1 MGKNFKLEILQILQ
15 KERNRFISASELAS
29 LLKLS
34 ERTIYRHIKLLNKD
48 LEEKGIKITSTPGLG
63 YQLIGISKDS
73 ERLLLSPV
81 TNDINLEGDIQNFIV
96 ENLLNNCMVSLE
108 SILSTFFISESTLY
122 RIIYSINLTM
132 ESSKAK
138 IGIKKANIILK
149 GSNLA
154 KLKFL
159 IGILL
164 SSELN
169 HSTSQ
174 YKSIIEDFYRDRNNI
189 KIFLLEDYFSKKL
202 LRDFDRKIL
211 EWALFIKMRQTK
223 KRNLRELIQDNDISI
238 LLNEFEEINGLKTK
252 EKLFNIV
259 DSSLSIFLSDS
270 FRRENSYSIYVDNL
284 VNHLQ
289 TLIKQKLNA
298 LYVEN
303 KLLSRITEEYPLE
316 YQVSGLMAYQIE
328 LAFNLPLNKH
338 DVGFVTLYLATINR
352 NNEFVDRSIS
362 TVIISDSL
370 STGFLCREKVQ
381 NYLPMLEVIEVLPEW
396 EVENHD
402 FKKYDLII
410 NLTSSNIS
418 EEIPLITIS
427 NPFDH
432 ELIKQIETKVREL
445 NVIPLNQLELISQ
458 DVVILSGQNKEEII
472 ATLLD
477 VDIRD
482 TAEKQIIKRQIIERE
497 KITSTEIG
505 NKVAIPHTI
514 VNKLSETKIIIGIH
528 EEGIIW
534 SKEKVKVIILIL
546 FSDKTV
552 AQEQLIRKIYN
563 FTRNTDKLNEFIQNK
578 ELRILREYVKGEHY
592 GSTNR

>member
-578 ELRILREYVKGEHY
+578 ELRILREYVKGEYY

>member
-1 MGKNFKLEILQILQ
+1 
-15 KERNRFISASELAS
+15 
-29 LLKLS
+29 
-34 ERTIYRHIKLLNKD
+34 
-48 LEEKGIKITSTPGLG
+48 
-63 YQLIGISKDS
+63 
-73 ERLLLSPV
+73 
-81 TNDINLEGDIQNFIV
+81 
-96 ENLLNNCMVSLE
+96 
-108 SILSTFFISESTLY
+108 
-122 RIIYSINLTM
+122 
-132 ESSKAK
+132 
-138 IGIKKANIILK
+138 
-149 GSNLA
+149 
-154 KLKFL
+154 
-159 IGILL
+159 
-164 SSELN
+164 
-169 HSTSQ
+169 
-174 YKSIIEDFYRDRNNI
+174 
-189 KIFLLEDYFSKKL
+189 
-202 LRDFDRKIL
+202 
-211 EWALFIKMRQTK
+211 MRQTK

-259 DSSLSIFLSDS
+259 DSSLSIFLTDS

-514 VNKLSETKIIIGIH
+514 VNKLNETKIIIGIH

>member
-1 MGKNFKLEILQILQ
+1 M
-15 KERNRFISASELAS
+15 
-29 LLKLS
+29 
-34 ERTIYRHIKLLNKD
+34 NKD

-96 ENLLNNCMVSLE
+96 ENLLSNCMVSLE

-578 ELRILREYVKGEHY
+578 ELRILREYVKGEYY

>member
-1 MGKNFKLEILQILQ
+1 MGKKFKLEILQILQ

>member
-270 FRRENSYSIYVDNL
+270 FRRENSYSIYVNNL

-578 ELRILREYVKGEHY
+578 ELRILREYVKGEYY

>member
-1 MGKNFKLEILQILQ
+1 MGKNFKLDILQILQ

-73 ERLLLSPV
+73 ERLLLSPAS
-81 TNDINLEGDIQNFIV
+81 NDINLEGDVQNFIV

-138 IGIKKANIILK
+138 IGIKKANIVLK

-169 HSTSQ
+169 HSTIQ
-174 YKSIIEDFYRDRNNI
+174 YKNIIEDFYRNRNNI
-189 KIFLLEDYFSKKL
+189 KVFLLEDYFSKKL

-223 KRNLRELIQDNDISI
+223 KITLRELIQDNDISI

-259 DSSLSIFLSDS
+259 DSSLAIFLSDS
-270 FRRENSYSIYVDNL
+270 FRRENSYSIYVNNL

-289 TLIKQKLNA
+289 TLIKQKSNA

-458 DVVILSGQNKEEII
+458 DVVILSGKNKEEII

-477 VDIRD
+477 VEIKN

-514 VNKLSETKIIIGIH
+514 VNKLNETKIIIGIH

-563 FTRNTDKLNEFIQNK
+563 FTRNTDKLDEFIQNK
-578 ELRILREYVKGEHY
+578 ELRILQEYVKGEHY
-592 GSTNR
+592 GSINR

>member
-1 MGKNFKLEILQILQ
+1 MGKNFKLDILQILQ

-29 LLKLS
+29 LLKIS

-73 ERLLLSPV
+73 ERLLLSPAS
-81 TNDINLEGDIQNFIV
+81 NDINLEGDVQNFIV

-138 IGIKKANIILK
+138 IGIKKANIVLK

-169 HSTSQ
+169 HSTIQ
-174 YKSIIEDFYRDRNNI
+174 YKNIIEDFYRNRNNI
-189 KIFLLEDYFSKKL
+189 KVFLLEDYFSKKL

-211 EWALFIKMRQTK
+211 EWALFIKMRQIK
-223 KRNLRELIQDNDISI
+223 KRTLRELIQDSDISI

-259 DSSLSIFLSDS
+259 DSSLAIFLSDS

-289 TLIKQKLNA
+289 TLIKQKSNA

-458 DVVILSGQNKEEII
+458 DVVILSGKNKEEII

-477 VDIRD
+477 VEIKN

-514 VNKLSETKIIIGIH
+514 VNKLNETKIIIGIH

-563 FTRNTDKLNEFIQNK
+563 FTRNTDKLDEFIQNK
-578 ELRILREYVKGEHY
+578 ELRILQEYVKGEHY

>member
-96 ENLLNNCMVSLE
+96 ENLLSNCMVSLE

-578 ELRILREYVKGEHY
+578 ELRILREYVKGEYY

>member
-223 KRNLRELIQDNDISI
+223 KRTLRELIQDNDISI

-514 VNKLSETKIIIGIH
+514 VNKLNETKIIIGIH

>member
-1 MGKNFKLEILQILQ
+1 MGKNFKLDILQILQ

-73 ERLLLSPV
+73 ERLLLSPAS
-81 TNDINLEGDIQNFIV
+81 NDINLEGDVQNFIV

-138 IGIKKANIILK
+138 IGIKKANIVLK

-169 HSTSQ
+169 HSTIQ
-174 YKSIIEDFYRDRNNI
+174 YKNIIEDFYRNRNNI
-189 KIFLLEDYFSKKL
+189 KVFLLEDYFSKKL

-223 KRNLRELIQDNDISI
+223 KRTLRELIQDNDISI

-252 EKLFNIV
+252 KKLFNIV
-259 DSSLSIFLSDS
+259 DSSLAIFLSDS

-289 TLIKQKLNA
+289 TLIKQKSNA

-402 FKKYDLII
+402 VKKY
-410 NLTSSNIS
+410 
-418 EEIPLITIS
+418 E
-427 NPFDH
+427 
-432 ELIKQIETKVREL
+432 
-445 NVIPLNQLELISQ
+445 
-458 DVVILSGQNKEEII
+458 
-472 ATLLD
+472 
-477 VDIRD
+477 
-482 TAEKQIIKRQIIERE
+482 
-497 KITSTEIG
+497 
-505 NKVAIPHTI
+505 
-514 VNKLSETKIIIGIH
+514 
-528 EEGIIW
+528 
-534 SKEKVKVIILIL
+534 
-546 FSDKTV
+546 
-552 AQEQLIRKIYN
+552 
-563 FTRNTDKLNEFIQNK
+563 
-578 ELRILREYVKGEHY
+578 
-592 GSTNR
+592 

>member
-1 MGKNFKLEILQILQ
+1 M
-15 KERNRFISASELAS
+15 
-29 LLKLS
+29 
-34 ERTIYRHIKLLNKD
+34 LNKD

-73 ERLLLSPV
+73 ERLLLSPAS
-81 TNDINLEGDIQNFIV
+81 NDINLEGDVQNFIV

-138 IGIKKANIILK
+138 IGIKKANIVLK

-169 HSTSQ
+169 HSTIQ
-174 YKSIIEDFYRDRNNI
+174 YKNIIEDFYRNRNNI
-189 KIFLLEDYFSKKL
+189 KVFLLEDYFSKKL

-223 KRNLRELIQDNDISI
+223 KRTLRELIQDNDISI

-259 DSSLSIFLSDS
+259 DSSLAIFLSDS
-270 FRRENSYSIYVDNL
+270 FRRENSYSIYVNNL

-289 TLIKQKLNA
+289 TLIKQKSNA

-316 YQVSGLMAYQIE
+316 YQVSGLIAYQIE

-458 DVVILSGQNKEEII
+458 DVVILSGKNKEEII

-477 VDIRD
+477 VEIKN

-514 VNKLSETKIIIGIH
+514 VNKLNETKIIIGIH

-563 FTRNTDKLNEFIQNK
+563 FTRNTDKLDEFIQNK
-578 ELRILREYVKGEHY
+578 ELRILQEYVKGEHY
-592 GSTNR
+592 GSINR

>member
-48 LEEKGIKITSTPGLG
+48 LEKKGIKITSTPGLG

>member
-1 MGKNFKLEILQILQ
+1 MGKNFKLDILQILQ

-29 LLKLS
+29 LLKIS

-73 ERLLLSPV
+73 ERLLLSPAS
-81 TNDINLEGDIQNFIV
+81 NDINLEGDVQNFIV

-169 HSTSQ
+169 HSTIQ
-174 YKSIIEDFYRDRNNI
+174 YKNIIEDFYRNRNNI
-189 KIFLLEDYFSKKL
+189 KVFLLEDYFSKKL

-223 KRNLRELIQDNDISI
+223 KRTLRELIQDNDISI

-259 DSSLSIFLSDS
+259 DSSLAIFLSDS
-270 FRRENSYSIYVDNL
+270 FRRENSYSIYVNNL

-289 TLIKQKLNA
+289 TLIKQKSNA

-432 ELIKQIETKVREL
+432 ELLKQIETKVREL

-477 VDIRD
+477 VEIKN

-514 VNKLSETKIIIGIH
+514 VNKLNETKIIIGIH

-578 ELRILREYVKGEHY
+578 ELRILQEYVKGEHY

>member
-174 YKSIIEDFYRDRNNI
+174 YKSIIDDFYRDRNNI
-189 KIFLLEDYFSKKL
+189 KLFLLDDYFSKKL

-514 VNKLSETKIIIGIH
+514 VNKLNETKIIIGIH

>member
-1 MGKNFKLEILQILQ
+1 MGKNFKLDILQILQ

-73 ERLLLSPV
+73 ERLLLSPAS
-81 TNDINLEGDIQNFIV
+81 NDINLEGDVQNFIV

-138 IGIKKANIILK
+138 IGIKKANIVLK

-169 HSTSQ
+169 HSTIQ
-174 YKSIIEDFYRDRNNI
+174 YKNIIEDFYRNRNNI
-189 KIFLLEDYFSKKL
+189 K
-202 LRDFDRKIL
+202 DFNIYYDI
-211 EWALFIKMRQTK
+211 IYKMRQTK
-223 KRNLRELIQDNDISI
+223 KRTLRELIQDNDISI

-252 EKLFNIV
+252 KKLFNIV
-259 DSSLSIFLSDS
+259 DSSLAIFLSDS

-289 TLIKQKLNA
+289 TLIKQKSNA

-477 VDIRD
+477 VEIKN

-514 VNKLSETKIIIGIH
+514 VNKLNETKIIIGIH

-578 ELRILREYVKGEHY
+578 ELRILQEYVKGEHY

>member
-514 VNKLSETKIIIGIH
+514 VNKLNETKIIIGIH

>member
-1 MGKNFKLEILQILQ
+1 MGKNFKLDILQILQ

-138 IGIKKANIILK
+138 IGIKKANIVLK

-169 HSTSQ
+169 HSTIQ
-174 YKSIIEDFYRDRNNI
+174 YKNIIEDFYRNRNNI
-189 KIFLLEDYFSKKL
+189 KVFLLEDYFSKKL

-259 DSSLSIFLSDS
+259 DSSLSIFLTDS

-458 DVVILSGQNKEEII
+458 DVVILSGKNKEEII

-477 VDIRD
+477 VEIKN

-514 VNKLSETKIIIGIH
+514 VNKLNETKIIIGIH

>member
-81 TNDINLEGDIQNFIV
+81 TNDINLEGDIPNFIV

-396 EVENHD
+396 EVENYD

-514 VNKLSETKIIIGIH
+514 VNKLNETKIIIGIH

>member
-1 MGKNFKLEILQILQ
+1 MGKNFKLDILQILQ

-34 ERTIYRHIKLLNKD
+34 ERTIYHHIKLLNKD

-73 ERLLLSPV
+73 ERLLLSPAS
-81 TNDINLEGDIQNFIV
+81 NDINLEGDVQNFIV

-138 IGIKKANIILK
+138 IGIKKANIVLK

-169 HSTSQ
+169 HSTIQ
-174 YKSIIEDFYRDRNNI
+174 YKNIIEDFYRNRNNI
-189 KIFLLEDYFSKKL
+189 KVFLLEDYFSKKL

-223 KRNLRELIQDNDISI
+223 KRTLRELIQDNDISI

-259 DSSLSIFLSDS
+259 DSSLAIFLSDS
-270 FRRENSYSIYVDNL
+270 FRRENSYSIYVNNL

-289 TLIKQKLNA
+289 TLIKQKSNA

-316 YQVSGLMAYQIE
+316 YQVSGLIAYQIE

-458 DVVILSGQNKEEII
+458 DVVILSGKNKEEII

-477 VDIRD
+477 VEIKN

-514 VNKLSETKIIIGIH
+514 VNKLNETKIIIGIH

-563 FTRNTDKLNEFIQNK
+563 FTRNTDKLDEFIQNK
-578 ELRILREYVKGEHY
+578 ELRILQEYVKGEHY
-592 GSTNR
+592 GSINR

>member
-1 MGKNFKLEILQILQ
+1 MGKNFKLDILQILQ

-73 ERLLLSPV
+73 ERLLLSPAS
-81 TNDINLEGDIQNFIV
+81 NDINLEGDVQNFIV

-138 IGIKKANIILK
+138 IGIKKANIVLK

-169 HSTSQ
+169 HSTIQ
-174 YKSIIEDFYRDRNNI
+174 YKNIIEDFYRNRNNI
-189 KIFLLEDYFSKKL
+189 KVFLLEDYFSKKL

-223 KRNLRELIQDNDISI
+223 KRTLRELIQDNDISI

-259 DSSLSIFLSDS
+259 DSSLAIFLSDS
-270 FRRENSYSIYVDNL
+270 FRRENSYSIYVNNL

-289 TLIKQKLNA
+289 TLIKQKSNA

-458 DVVILSGQNKEEII
+458 DVVILSGKNKEEII

-477 VDIRD
+477 VEIKN

-514 VNKLSETKIIIGIH
+514 VNKLNETKIIIGIH

-563 FTRNTDKLNEFIQNK
+563 FTRNTDKLDEFIQNK
-578 ELRILREYVKGEHY
+578 ELRILQEYVKGEHY
-592 GSTNR
+592 GSINR

>member
-1 MGKNFKLEILQILQ
+1 MGKNFKLDILQILQ

-29 LLKLS
+29 LLKIS

-73 ERLLLSPV
+73 ERLLLSPAS
-81 TNDINLEGDIQNFIV
+81 NDINLEGDVQNFIV

-138 IGIKKANIILK
+138 IGIKKANIVLK

-169 HSTSQ
+169 HSTIQ
-174 YKSIIEDFYRDRNNI
+174 YKNIIEDFYRNRNNI
-189 KIFLLEDYFSKKL
+189 KVFLLEDYFSKKL

-223 KRNLRELIQDNDISI
+223 KRTLRELIQDSDISI

-259 DSSLSIFLSDS
+259 DSSLAIFLSDS

-284 VNHLQ
+284 GTHLQ
-289 TLIKQKLNA
+289 TLIKQKSNA

-458 DVVILSGQNKEEII
+458 DVVILSGKNKEEII

-477 VDIRD
+477 VEIKN

-514 VNKLSETKIIIGIH
+514 VNKLNETKIIIGIH

-563 FTRNTDKLNEFIQNK
+563 FTRNTDKLDEFIQNK
-578 ELRILREYVKGEHY
+578 ELRILQEYVKGEHY

>member
-96 ENLLNNCMVSLE
+96 ENLLNNCMVGLE

>member
-1 MGKNFKLEILQILQ
+1 M
-15 KERNRFISASELAS
+15 
-29 LLKLS
+29 
-34 ERTIYRHIKLLNKD
+34 NKD

-578 ELRILREYVKGEHY
+578 ELRILREYVKGEYY

>member
-477 VDIRD
+477 VEIKN

-514 VNKLSETKIIIGIH
+514 VNKLNETKIIIGIH

>member
-1 MGKNFKLEILQILQ
+1 MGKNFKLDILQILQ

-73 ERLLLSPV
+73 ERLLLSPAS
-81 TNDINLEGDIQNFIV
+81 NDINLEGDVQNFIV

-138 IGIKKANIILK
+138 IGIKKANIVLK

-169 HSTSQ
+169 HSTIQ
-174 YKSIIEDFYRDRNNI
+174 YKNIIEDFYRNRNNI
-189 KIFLLEDYFSKKL
+189 KVFLLEDYFSKKL

-223 KRNLRELIQDNDISI
+223 KRTLRELIQDNDISI

-252 EKLFNIV
+252 KKLFNIV
-259 DSSLSIFLSDS
+259 DSSLAIFLSDS

-289 TLIKQKLNA
+289 TLIKQKSNA

-477 VDIRD
+477 VEIKN

-514 VNKLSETKIIIGIH
+514 VNKLNETKIIIGIH

-578 ELRILREYVKGEHY
+578 ELRILQEYVKGEHY

>member
-1 MGKNFKLEILQILQ
+1 MGKNFKLDILQILQ

-29 LLKLS
+29 LLKIS

-73 ERLLLSPV
+73 ERLLLSPAS
-81 TNDINLEGDIQNFIV
+81 NDINLEGDVQNFIV

-138 IGIKKANIILK
+138 IGIKKANIVLK

-169 HSTSQ
+169 HSTIQ
-174 YKSIIEDFYRDRNNI
+174 YKNIIEDFYRNRNNI
-189 KIFLLEDYFSKKL
+189 KVFLLEDYFSKKL

-223 KRNLRELIQDNDISI
+223 KRTLRELIQDNDISI

-259 DSSLSIFLSDS
+259 DSSLAIFLSDS
-270 FRRENSYSIYVDNL
+270 FRRENSYSIYVNNL

-289 TLIKQKLNA
+289 TLIKQKSNA

-432 ELIKQIETKVREL
+432 ELLKQIETKVREL

-477 VDIRD
+477 VEIKN

-514 VNKLSETKIIIGIH
+514 VNKLNETKIIIGIH

-578 ELRILREYVKGEHY
+578 ELRILQEYVKGEHY

>member
-1 MGKNFKLEILQILQ
+1 MGKNFKLDILQILQ

-29 LLKLS
+29 LLKIS

-73 ERLLLSPV
+73 ERLLLSPAS
-81 TNDINLEGDIQNFIV
+81 NDINLEGDVQNFIV

-138 IGIKKANIILK
+138 IGIKKANIVLK

-169 HSTSQ
+169 HSTIQ
-174 YKSIIEDFYRDRNNI
+174 YKNIIEDFYRNRNNI
-189 KIFLLEDYFSKKL
+189 KVFLLEDYFSKKL

-223 KRNLRELIQDNDISI
+223 KRTLRELIQDSDISI

-259 DSSLSIFLSDS
+259 DSSLAIFLSDS

-458 DVVILSGQNKEEII
+458 DVVILSGKNKEEII

-477 VDIRD
+477 VEIKN

-514 VNKLSETKIIIGIH
+514 VNKLNETKIIIGIH

-563 FTRNTDKLNEFIQNK
+563 FTRNTDKLDEFIQNK
-578 ELRILREYVKGEHY
+578 ELRILQEYVKGEHY

>member
-1 MGKNFKLEILQILQ
+1 MGKNFKLDILQILQ
-15 KERNRFISASELAS
+15 KGRNRFISASELAS

-73 ERLLLSPV
+73 ERLLLSPAS
-81 TNDINLEGDIQNFIV
+81 NDINLEGDVQNFIV

-138 IGIKKANIILK
+138 IGIKKANIVLK

-169 HSTSQ
+169 HSTIQ
-174 YKSIIEDFYRDRNNI
+174 YKNIIEDFYRNRNNI
-189 KIFLLEDYFSKKL
+189 KVFLLEDYFSKKL

-223 KRNLRELIQDNDISI
+223 KRTLRELIQDNDISI

-252 EKLFNIV
+252 KKLFNIV
-259 DSSLSIFLSDS
+259 DSSLAIFLSDS

-289 TLIKQKLNA
+289 TLIKQKSNA

-477 VDIRD
+477 VEIKN

-514 VNKLSETKIIIGIH
+514 VNKLNETKIIIGIH

-578 ELRILREYVKGEHY
+578 ELRILQEYVKGEHY

>member
-396 EVENHD
+396 EVENYD

-514 VNKLSETKIIIGIH
+514 VNKLNETKIIIGIH

>member
-270 FRRENSYSIYVDNL
+270 VRRENSYSIYVDNL

>member
-1 MGKNFKLEILQILQ
+1 MGKNFKLDILQILQ

-29 LLKLS
+29 LLKIS

-73 ERLLLSPV
+73 ERLLLSPAS
-81 TNDINLEGDIQNFIV
+81 NDINLEGDVQNFIV

-169 HSTSQ
+169 HSTIQ
-174 YKSIIEDFYRDRNNI
+174 YKNIIEDFYRNRNNI
-189 KIFLLEDYFSKKL
+189 KVFLLEDYFSKKL

-223 KRNLRELIQDNDISI
+223 KRTLRELIQDNDISI

-259 DSSLSIFLSDS
+259 DSSLAIFLSDS
-270 FRRENSYSIYVDNL
+270 FRRENSYSIYVNNL

-289 TLIKQKLNA
+289 TLIKQKSNA

-418 EEIPLITIS
+418 EEIPIITIS

-432 ELIKQIETKVREL
+432 ELLKQIETKVREL

-477 VDIRD
+477 VEIKN

-514 VNKLSETKIIIGIH
+514 VNKLNETKIIIGIH

-563 FTRNTDKLNEFIQNK
+563 FTRNTDKLDEFIQNK
-578 ELRILREYVKGEHY
+578 ELRILQEYVKGEHY

>member
-1 MGKNFKLEILQILQ
+1 MGKNFKLDILQILQ

-73 ERLLLSPV
+73 ERLLLSPAS
-81 TNDINLEGDIQNFIV
+81 NDINLEGDVQNFIV

-138 IGIKKANIILK
+138 IGIKKANIVLK

-169 HSTSQ
+169 HSTIQ
-174 YKSIIEDFYRDRNNI
+174 YKNIIEDFYRNRNNI
-189 KIFLLEDYFSKKL
+189 KVFLLEDYFSKKL

-223 KRNLRELIQDNDISI
+223 KRTLRELIQDNDISI

-259 DSSLSIFLSDS
+259 DSSLAIFLSDS
-270 FRRENSYSIYVDNL
+270 FRRENSYSIYVNNL

-289 TLIKQKLNA
+289 TLIKQKSNA

-316 YQVSGLMAYQIE
+316 YQVSGLIAYQIE

-458 DVVILSGQNKEEII
+458 DVVILSGKNKEEII

-477 VDIRD
+477 VEIKN

-514 VNKLSETKIIIGIH
+514 VNKLNETKIIIGIH

-578 ELRILREYVKGEHY
+578 ELRILQEYVKGEHY

>member
-1 MGKNFKLEILQILQ
+1 MGKNFKLDILQILQ

-138 IGIKKANIILK
+138 IGIKKANIVLK

-169 HSTSQ
+169 HSTIQ
-174 YKSIIEDFYRDRNNI
+174 YKNIIEDFYRNRNNI
-189 KIFLLEDYFSKKL
+189 KVFLLEDYFSKKL

-259 DSSLSIFLSDS
+259 DSSLSIFLTDS

-289 TLIKQKLNA
+289 TLIKQKSNA

-514 VNKLSETKIIIGIH
+514 VNKLNETKIIIGIH

>member
-211 EWALFIKMRQTK
+211 EWALFIK
-223 KRNLRELIQDNDISI
+223 
-238 LLNEFEEINGLKTK
+238 INGLKTK

-514 VNKLSETKIIIGIH
+514 VNKLNETKIIIGIH

>member
-1 MGKNFKLEILQILQ
+1 MGKNFKLDILQILQ

-73 ERLLLSPV
+73 ERLLLSPAS
-81 TNDINLEGDIQNFIV
+81 NDINLEGDVQNFIV

-138 IGIKKANIILK
+138 IGIKKANIVLK

-169 HSTSQ
+169 HSTIQ
-174 YKSIIEDFYRDRNNI
+174 YKNIIEDFYRNRNNI
-189 KIFLLEDYFSKKL
+189 KVFLLEDYFSKKL

-223 KRNLRELIQDNDISI
+223 KRTLRELIQDNDISI

-259 DSSLSIFLSDS
+259 DSSLAIFLSDS
-270 FRRENSYSIYVDNL
+270 FRRENSYSIYVNNL

-289 TLIKQKLNA
+289 TLIKQKSNA

-370 STGFLCREKVQ
+370 STGFLCREKIQ

-458 DVVILSGQNKEEII
+458 DVVILSGKNKEEII

-477 VDIRD
+477 VEIKN

-514 VNKLSETKIIIGIH
+514 VNKLNETKIIIGIH

>member
-1 MGKNFKLEILQILQ
+1 MGKNFKLDILQILQ

-73 ERLLLSPV
+73 ERLLLSPAS
-81 TNDINLEGDIQNFIV
+81 NDINLEGDVQNFIV

-138 IGIKKANIILK
+138 IGIKKANIVLK

-169 HSTSQ
+169 HSTIQ
-174 YKSIIEDFYRDRNNI
+174 YKNIIEDFYRNRNNI
-189 KIFLLEDYFSKKL
+189 KVFLLEDYFSKKL

-223 KRNLRELIQDNDISI
+223 KITLRELIQDNDISI

-259 DSSLSIFLSDS
+259 DSSLAIFLSDS
-270 FRRENSYSIYVDNL
+270 FRRENSYSIYVNNL

-289 TLIKQKLNA
+289 TLIKQKSNA

-427 NPFDH
+427 NPFNH

-458 DVVILSGQNKEEII
+458 DVVILSGKNKEEII

-477 VDIRD
+477 VEIKN

-514 VNKLSETKIIIGIH
+514 VNKLNETKIIIGIH

-563 FTRNTDKLNEFIQNK
+563 FTRNTDKLDEFIQNK
-578 ELRILREYVKGEHY
+578 ELRILQEYVKGEHY
-592 GSTNR
+592 GSINR

>member
-1 MGKNFKLEILQILQ
+1 MGKNFKLDILQILQ

-29 LLKLS
+29 LLKIS

-73 ERLLLSPV
+73 ERLLLSPAS
-81 TNDINLEGDIQNFIV
+81 NDINLEGDVQNFIV

-370 STGFLCREKVQ
+370 STGFLCREKIQ

-396 EVENHD
+396 EVENYE
-402 FKKYDLII
+402 FKKFDLII
-410 NLTSSNIS
+410 NLTCSNIS

-477 VDIRD
+477 VDIRN

-514 VNKLSETKIIIGIH
+514 VSKLNETKIIIGIH

-534 SKEKVKVIILIL
+534 GKEKVKVIILIL

-592 GSTNR
+592 GSANR

>member
-1 MGKNFKLEILQILQ
+1 MGKNFKLDILQILQ

-73 ERLLLSPV
+73 ERLLLSPAS
-81 TNDINLEGDIQNFIV
+81 NDINLEGDVQNFIV

-138 IGIKKANIILK
+138 IGIKKANIVLK

-169 HSTSQ
+169 HSTIQ
-174 YKSIIEDFYRDRNNI
+174 YKNIIEDFYRNRNNI
-189 KIFLLEDYFSKKL
+189 KVFLLEDYFSKKL

-223 KRNLRELIQDNDISI
+223 KRTLRELIQDNDISI

-252 EKLFNIV
+252 KKLFNIV
-259 DSSLSIFLSDS
+259 DSSLAIFLSDS

-289 TLIKQKLNA
+289 TLIKQKSNA

-477 VDIRD
+477 VEIKN

-514 VNKLSETKIIIGIH
+514 VNKLNETKIIIGIH

-563 FTRNTDKLNEFIQNK
+563 FTRNTDKLDEFIQNK
-578 ELRILREYVKGEHY
+578 ELRILQEYVKGEHY

>member
-1 MGKNFKLEILQILQ
+1 MGKNFKLDILQILQ

-514 VNKLSETKIIIGIH
+514 VNKLNETKIIIGIH

>member
-73 ERLLLSPV
+73 ERLLLSPAS
-81 TNDINLEGDIQNFIV
+81 NDINLEGDVQNFIV

-138 IGIKKANIILK
+138 IGIKKANIVLK

-169 HSTSQ
+169 HSTIQ
-174 YKSIIEDFYRDRNNI
+174 YKNIIEDFYRNRNNI
-189 KIFLLEDYFSKKL
+189 KVFLLEDYFSKKL

-223 KRNLRELIQDNDISI
+223 KRTLRELIQDNDISI

-259 DSSLSIFLSDS
+259 DSSLAIFLSDS
-270 FRRENSYSIYVDNL
+270 FRRENSYSIYVNNL

-289 TLIKQKLNA
+289 TLIKQKSNA

-458 DVVILSGQNKEEII
+458 DVVILSGKNKEEII

-477 VDIRD
+477 VEIKN

-514 VNKLSETKIIIGIH
+514 VNKLNETKIIIGIH

-563 FTRNTDKLNEFIQNK
+563 FTRNTDKLDEFIQNK
-578 ELRILREYVKGEHY
+578 ELRILQEYVKGEHY
-592 GSTNR
+592 GSINR